1 MFKVKSAEIVT
12 SAILGEKMPGERLPE
27 IALLGRSNVGKSSL
41 INGLLQRRSLA
52 RTSSQPGKTRL
63 FNFYLI
69 NEAFF
74 LVDMP
79 GYGYAKF
86 AQTERNML
94 RGAIKSY
101 LETRSSLSIV
111 LQLVD
116 FRHPPSQDDIEFN
129 QLLRLSD
136 VPFKVVATK
145 VDKVSRSLHGKHSRA
160 ITETLGLAASE
171 LLITSAV
178 EKKGYADVWEHIL
191 RNIKAVHAEG

>member
-1 MFKVKSAEIVT
+1 MLKVKSAEIVT
-12 SAILGEKMPGERLPE
+12 SAIVGEKMPGEGLPE

-52 RTSSQPGKTRL
+52 RTSSQPGKTRM

-69 NEAFF
+69 NGAFF

-94 RGAIKSY
+94 RAAIKSY
-101 LETRSSLSIV
+101 LETRASLCIV

-116 FRHPPSQDDIEFN
+116 FRHAPSDDDVEFN
-129 QLLRLSD
+129 HLLRLSD
-136 VPFKVVATK
+136 VPFKVIATK
-145 VDKVSRSLHGKHSRA
+145 VDKVPRSQHSKHRQLIS
-160 ITETLGLAASE
+160 EKLGLPE
-171 LLITSAV
+171 GTLLLTSAV
-178 EKKGYADVWEHIL
+178 DKKGYETVWEQIL
-191 RNIKAVHAEG
+191 PSIED